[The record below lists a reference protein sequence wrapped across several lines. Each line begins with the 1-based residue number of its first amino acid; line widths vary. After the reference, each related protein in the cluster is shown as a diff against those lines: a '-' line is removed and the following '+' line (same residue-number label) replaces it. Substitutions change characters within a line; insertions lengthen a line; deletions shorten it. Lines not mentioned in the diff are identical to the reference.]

1 MAQKKHYHYDKPQ
14 FVDKEGR
21 LFFLM
26 NESPLDYEKTCYHMV
41 DIFNDPFVFSSL
53 DFFSPVLDT
62 YKHIVE
68 AMCEEL
74 DVSHRSPTG
83 FTKGIRTIVI
93 HKCLNDS
100 YKLVD
105 NEYLPSQENLAKVF
119 DITYQAMITADKK
132 AFQNEMEFV

>member
-26 NESPLDYEKTCYHMV
+26 NESPLDYEKTCYQMV
-41 DIFNDPFVFSSL
+41 DIFNDPHAFSSL

-83 FTKGIRTIVI
+83 FTKEIRNEVI
-93 HKCLNDS
+93 HTCLYES
-100 YKLVD
+100 YKLVKD
-105 NEYLPSQENLAKVF
+105 EFKPSIECLGAVFGTSHANITQTEKRYYGEAKC
-119 DITYQAMITADKK
+119 A
-132 AFQNEMEFV
+132 

>member
-41 DIFNDPFVFSSL
+41 DIFNDPHAFTSL

-62 YKHIVE
+62 YKHIVD

-83 FTKGIRTIVI
+83 FTKEIRNKVI
-93 HKCLNDS
+93 YKCLHES
-100 YKLVD
+100 YKSVKEELR
-105 NEYLPSQENLAKVF
+105 PSVESLGKVF
-119 DITYQAMITADKK
+119 QIAPPTIINTIKRH
-132 AFQNEMEFV
+132 F